1 MGKILTAVGII
12 ALIIFLLLIGP
23 FIVIWSANT
32 LFPALAIPY
41 SLDTWAATILLGA
54 FLRANVTVKRKD

>member
-1 MGKILTAVGII
+1 MGKVLTTVGII
-12 ALIIFLLLIGP
+12 AVIIFLLLIGP

>member
-1 MGKILTAVGII
+1 MGKVLTVVGVI

-41 SLDTWAATILLGA
+41 SLETWAATILLGA